1 MTLNEFLPGGVY
13 SFLLVFMRVGGVLM
27 LIPGFGEIFVPMRVR
42 LFIAL
47 GLCLTLAPIV
57 GPELPAP
64 PASPAEL
71 LVLLGGEILIGIF
84 LGMIVRILFSAL
96 NTAGTVIAYQ
106 TGLGFAQF
114 YDPSQGTQSALV
126 SSFLTIVGLTLLFTT
141 GLHLVLLQAIRDSY
155 ILFPVGR
162 IPPMSGFAELSTLF
176 VAQSFRVGLQ
186 IAAPFVVYGIVFYT
200 ALGILARLIPRMQVF
215 FIALPMQ
222 MISGYVLLAVTMS
235 MGFAWF
241 IEHVEV
247 NLIEF
252 LARP

>member
-1 MTLNEFLPGGVY
+1 MSLNEFLPGGVF

-64 PASPAEL
+64 PAAPAEL

-126 SSFLTIVGLTLLFTT
+126 SSFLTVVGLTLLFTT

-162 IPPMSGFAELSTLF
+162 IPPMSGFAELATLF

-215 FIALPMQ
+215 FIALPVQ